1 LKKKVIRELDQET
14 FISFDPDQLD
24 DFTFKQLEAVD
35 PANLEALYND
45 RQSAIAGILERLL

>member
-1 LKKKVIRELDQET
+1 MKKKVIRELDQET